1 MKLEKFV
8 ASTST
13 FGESEDIEI
22 GIDKESEGLIMRAF
36 ADNIYSDKIGSVV
49 REIASNCV
57 DAHQEVNQTK
67 PFEIEFRD
75 DHNKSIIFRD
85 FGPGL
90 SPDRIKRVFSKYFS
104 STKRDSNGQIGGFG
118 IGSKSPYAYTDIFH
132 IRTRV
137 DNVEYLY
144 EMRRGT
150 SYPVIS
156 KIAEIIVPGFNFT
169 EVIIPISTHY
179 DVSKFEDAIHKQL
192 AFFHNMRCM
201 GIAENMNDRKIVEGK
216 LWVQSNMTD
225 YISPRLIIGDVPY
238 PIPANLKHGYS
249 GSFGVKFDI
258 GEIPV
263 TMSRESIDNKPWVE
277 KLIEERVNEVY
288 LILKSKY
295 FEKYADAV
303 LPYDEFRQL
312 HYMRNMPDYS
322 LVLEN
327 VTIKF
332 KSSGV
337 KSNPGFNSIVL
348 EGTSI
353 TMADILSMPT
363 ITDIFASN
371 FIIDRYGHRTKP
383 KYEKLSDSGAI
394 NQVFYVQGT
403 GFSKY
408 IDYHIAKL
416 HSYPVIVAS
425 KRWYMSTWQ
434 SRFKAELDKKPIEI
448 ERQVRELKRA
458 FFNRY
463 KDRIAFY
470 DKVQISPELK
480 KEYQEILKNSSTKVR
495 LGTAQVTYRSLNRGT
510 LGQLQ
515 TLQIKDWKHWHI
527 YYCAEDRRTAQEFI
541 SSHAINTNYKGDTNM
556 VFKFTKKRMT
566 VNFCQVSKPVF
577 KKLEKYGGAV
587 SFDIFQRKFE
597 KLQSK
602 EITAVRK
609 FKPLDFP
616 KSLLIGLELNQ
627 NTVYSS
633 DNKKKF
639 IDSQKLLAFRKAL
652 EMNYALAEY
661 AVESIPNHELTKELE
676 ELYKPILTRVR
687 TKVLIEYHK
696 IYNQIKKDEKQ
707 DIFQSL
713 REHTFSNY

>member
-1 MKLEKFV
+1 MKLERFT
-8 ASTST
+8 AHTYTS
-13 FGESEDIEI
+13 GESEDIEI
-22 GIDKESEGLIMRAF
+22 GIDKESEGLMMRAF

-75 DHNKSIIFRD
+75 DHNKTIIFRD

-90 SPDRIKRVFSKYFS
+90 SPDRIKTVFSKYFS

-156 KIAEIIVPGFNFT
+156 KIGEARVSGFNFT
-169 EVIIPISTHY
+169 EIIIPIPTHD

-216 LWVQSNMTD
+216 LWVQSDMTD

-238 PIPANLKHGYS
+238 PIPANLTHDYS

-277 KLIEERVNEVY
+277 KLIKERVDEVY
-288 LILKSKY
+288 EILKDRY
-295 FEKYADAV
+295 FEKYTDAV
-303 LPYDEFRQL
+303 LSYDEFKEL
-312 HYMRNMPDYS
+312 HSVKNRPEYS
-322 LVLEN
+322 MVLED
-327 VTIKF
+327 VTINFRIQGSK
-332 KSSGV
+332 
-337 KSNPGFNSIVL
+337 NSEVFDSITL

-353 TMADILSMPT
+353 KLLDV
-363 ITDIFASN
+363 IFIPSISDVFEAN
-371 FIIDRYGHRTKP
+371 FIIDKFGHRTKS
-383 KYEKLSDSGAI
+383 KYERICDS
-394 NQVFYVQGT
+394 QRDDHVFYVQGA

-408 IDYHIAKL
+408 TDYHIAQL
-416 HSYPVIVAS
+416 HSYPVLIAS
-425 KRWYMSTWQ
+425 KRAYVTSWEN
-434 SRFKAELDKKPIEI
+434 RFNEKILRRPGEVETKIE
-448 ERQVRELKRA
+448 EFKRA
-458 FFNRY
+458 FFNNF
-463 KDRIAFY
+463 KHRIAFY
-470 DKVQISPELK
+470 DKIKISPELK
-480 KEYQEILKNSSTKVR
+480 KEYQTIIGDSSSKVK
-495 LGTAQVTYRSLNRGT
+495 LGTTQVTYRPIVGGT
-510 LGQLQ
+510 LGLLQ

-527 YYCAEDRRTAQEFI
+527 YYPTDDRIPVQEFMSRYI
-541 SSHAINTNYKGDTNM
+541 SGHYYRAESKVT
-556 VFKFTKKRMT
+556 FQFTKKVMSVT
-566 VNFCQVSKPVF
+566 FCQVSKPVF

-587 SFDIFQRKFE
+587 SFDTFKRKFE
-597 KLQSK
+597 KLKSTTIPAINQ
-602 EITAVRK
+602 

-616 KSLLIGLELNQ
+616 KSLLIGLEINQ
-627 NTVYSS
+627 EEIYSTV
-633 DNKKKF
+633 NRKKF
-639 IDSQKLLAFRKAL
+639 IDSQKLLAFRKAV
-652 EMNYALAEY
+652 EMNRFLMEY
-661 AVESIPNHELTKELE
+661 TVRSIPDHELTKELE

-687 TKVLIEYHK
+687 TKVLTEYHK

-707 DIFQSL
+707 DIFKSL
-713 REHTFSNY
+713 REHTFSNH